1 MPPLCL
7 VIIFGFPPSRRL
19 VHIIRCSSCTALL
32 FIRLRVCSVCGFR
45 FRRKNKKRQV
55 QNSKSWETTFVAF
68 YHTLILTRIPA
79 HGSQSPQN
87 SVRQSVLEFP
97 NQFIET
103 EVNRSQSS
111 LTNGSQIRLFKIYT
125 AFVIANLKRFPDRRS
140 GEGNIFNFSLLISL
154 KYPLPS

>member
-1 MPPLCL
+1 M
-7 VIIFGFPPSRRL
+7 
-19 VHIIRCSSCTALL
+19 AM
-32 FIRLRVCSVCGFR
+32 
-45 FRRKNKKRQV
+45 
-55 QNSKSWETTFVAF
+55 
-68 YHTLILTRIPA
+68 
-79 HGSQSPQN
+79 SPQK

-140 GEGNIFNFSLLISL
+140 GGGNIFKFSLLISL